1 MSYWC
6 EGAAEDGHKPC
17 PNKATIFASVYY
29 SFRWAQPFDQHGYI
43 ALCDNCI
50 NGLYYDQEVGNLVFE
65 EISEND
71 YTVSLIM
78 TS

>member
-6 EGAAEDGHKPC
+6 EGAAEDGYKPC
-17 PNKATIFASVYY
+17 PNKATIYASVYY
-29 SFRWAQPFDQHGYI
+29 GLLLDQHGYI

-50 NGLYYDQEVGNLVFE
+50 NGLHYDQEVGDSVFE